1 MWEGGWI
8 KEGGAGEVDRGRGSG
23 GSAESLNCIWPRGGV
38 PLKALTWQQALSHL
52 LSGKGSPG
60 ARVESVWPHRLQ
72 TGVGHYSTVPHIQCP
87 PPLLSLR
94 AGGSYI
100 LLNASMTK

>member
-60 ARVESVWPHRLQ
+60 SPGRISVATQ
-72 TGVGHYSTVPHIQCP
+72 TANRCGT
-87 PPLLSLR
+87 L
-94 AGGSYI
+94 
-100 LLNASMTK
+100 